1 MKYYLRFVLY
11 LKEVKCIDKC
21 SMPYALHDSF
31 ASEVWSWPMVRP
43 YRYNL
48 ASYVARGGVRCGF
61 IPLEVWRQRTYA
73 LHLYAFIEVILADD
87 VVLYSQRYEGRW
99 PTHCIPMHTLK
110 WYLQVLLTQGRVIQP
125 IVVVRGN
132 EMVLVILGLL
142 SSIST
147 SISDLNCDSFKM
159 LFNSICGLNISSKQF
174 ACWDVSSHSCI
185 TQCRYLIHVGNEGS
199 SSTFTFTIIITM
211 PSCSHDLIRNSM
223 TNDVCFFLVVCT
235 G

>member
-1 MKYYLRFVLY
+1 MKYYLRLVLY
-11 LKEVKCIDKC
+11 LKEVKYIDKC
-21 SMPYALHDSF
+21 SMPYALHYSF
-31 ASEVWSWPMVRP
+31 ASEVWSWPMIRP

-110 WYLQVLLTQGRVIQP
+110 WYLQVLLTHGSVIEP
-125 IVVVRGN
+125 VVVVRGN
-132 EMVLVILGLL
+132 EMVLVIVGLL

-147 SISDLNCDSFKM
+147 SIFDLICDSFRM
-159 LFNSICGLNISSKQF
+159 LINSICGLNISSKQF
-174 ACWDVSSHSCI
+174 AC
-185 TQCRYLIHVGNEGS
+185 
-199 SSTFTFTIIITM
+199 
-211 PSCSHDLIRNSM
+211 
-223 TNDVCFFLVVCT
+223 
-235 G
+235 

>member
-1 MKYYLRFVLY
+1 
-11 LKEVKCIDKC
+11 
-21 SMPYALHDSF
+21 MPYTLHDSF
-31 ASEVWSWPMVRP
+31 ASEVLSWPMVRP

-73 LHLYAFIEVILADD
+73 LHSYAFIEVIFADD
-87 VVLYSQRYEGRW
+87 VVLYPQRYEDRV

-110 WYLQVLLTQGRVIQP
+110 WYLQVLLTQGSVIQP

-159 LFNSICGLNISSKQF
+159 LINSICGLNISSKQF

-185 TQCRYLIHVGNEGS
+185 TQCRCLLLIKGS
-199 SSTFTFTIIITM
+199 
-211 PSCSHDLIRNSM
+211 
-223 TNDVCFFLVVCT
+223 
-235 G
+235 GK

>member
-11 LKEVKCIDKC
+11 LKEVKFIDKC
-21 SMPYALHDSF
+21 SMPYTLHDSF
-31 ASEVWSWPMVRP
+31 ASEVLSWPMVRP

-61 IPLEVWRQRTYA
+61 IPLEVWRQRTYS
-73 LHLYAFIEVILADD
+73 LHSYAYIEVIFADD
-87 VVLYSQRYEGRW
+87 VVLYPQRYEDRV

-110 WYLQVLLTQGRVIQP
+110 WYLQVLLTQGSVIQP

-147 SISDLNCDSFKM
+147 GIFDLDKM
-159 LFNSICGLNISSKQF
+159 LFNSICGLNISSEQL

-185 TQCRYLIHVGNEGS
+185 TQCRCLLLIKGS
-199 SSTFTFTIIITM
+199 
-211 PSCSHDLIRNSM
+211 
-223 TNDVCFFLVVCT
+223 
-235 G
+235 GK